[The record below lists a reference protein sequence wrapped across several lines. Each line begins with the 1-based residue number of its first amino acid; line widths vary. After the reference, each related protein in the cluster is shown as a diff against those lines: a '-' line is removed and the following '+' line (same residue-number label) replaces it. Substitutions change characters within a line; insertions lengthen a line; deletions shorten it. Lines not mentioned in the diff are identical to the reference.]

1 MARPV
6 IGICAAI
13 ERARWTVWDL
23 GAVLLPREYSDAV
36 QQAGGMALLLPP
48 DPALEQD
55 PDEVLD
61 LLDGLIAAGGSD
73 IDPSVY
79 GAARHPETRGTV
91 AERDRFEI
99 ALVRRALER
108 DLPFLG
114 ICRGMQL
121 MNVARGGTLVQH
133 LPESHGHEDHRRTPG
148 SFDDAD
154 HDVRL
159 EHGSLAAQAAGETV
173 HLSKS
178 HHHQGIERVGDGLRV
193 TGWSALDELPEAI
206 EDPACGFA
214 LGVQWHA
221 EVDQTVRVVSAF
233 VAEAAARRGAAGL
246 APAPVA
252 PGSPR

>member
-36 QQAGGMALLLPP
+36 QGAGGMALLLPP
-48 DPALEQD
+48 DPMLEQD

-61 LLDGLIAAGGSD
+61 LLDGLVAAGGSD
-73 IDPSVY
+73 IDPSIY
-79 GAARHPETRGTV
+79 GAERHPETRGTV
-91 AERDRFEI
+91 VERDRFEI

-133 LPESHGHEDHRRTPG
+133 LPDSHGHEDHRRTPG

-159 EHGSLAAQAAGETV
+159 EHGSLAARAAGETV

-178 HHHQGIERVGDGLRV
+178 HHHQGIERLGDGLRV
-193 TGWSALDELPEAI
+193 SGWSQLDDLPEAI
-206 EDPACGFA
+206 EDPECGFA

-221 EVDQTVRVVSAF
+221 EVDETSRVVSAL
-233 VAEAAARRGAAGL
+233 VAEAAARRGAAGR
-246 APAPVA
+246 APAAAA
-252 PGSPR
+252 PGSRR

>member
-36 QQAGGMALLLPP
+36 QRAGGLALLLPP
-48 DPALEQD
+48 DPVLVED

-61 LLDGLIAAGGSD
+61 LLDGLVAAGGSD
-73 IDPSVY
+73 IDPSTY
-79 GAARHPETRGTV
+79 GAERHPETRGTV

-154 HDVRL
+154 HDVHL
-159 EHGSLAAQAAGETV
+159 EHGSLAAHAAGETV

-178 HHHQGIERVGDGLRV
+178 HHHQGIERLGEGLRV
-193 TGWSALDELPEAI
+193 TGWSALDQLPEAV
-206 EDPACGFA
+206 EDPERGFA
-214 LGVQWHA
+214 LGVQWHP
-221 EVDQTVRVVSAF
+221 EVDEASRVISAF
-233 VAEAAARRGAAGL
+233 VADAAARRDARDR
-246 APAPVA
+246 APAAAV
-252 PGSPR
+252 PGSRR